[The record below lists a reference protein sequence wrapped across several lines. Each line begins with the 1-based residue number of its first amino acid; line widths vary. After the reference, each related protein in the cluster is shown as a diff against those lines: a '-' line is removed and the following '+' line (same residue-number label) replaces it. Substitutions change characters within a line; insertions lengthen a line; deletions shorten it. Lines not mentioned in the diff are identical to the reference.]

1 MKLKPSLTYDEQV
14 DHLINEHN
22 LTISNKENA
31 KKILATVNYYRLSGY
46 GIGLTVDKERKKERN
61 IWMELPSKT
70 SLSFIVSTVNLRTV

>member
-46 GIGLTVDKERKKERN
+46 GIGLTVDKERKKEIFGWNFHRRP
-61 IWMELPSKT
+61 L
-70 SLSFIVSTVNLRTV
+70 